1 MESVCLVV
9 AILDLYIV
17 GVNRRNWGLALI
29 RGERV
34 KYINIMRG
42 NQSVSQSVQSIHLLQ
57 TFLIGLQFIDSLNSA
72 YSTESDGL
80 TAVSNVK
87 VRLSHNV
94 SLSPLVSDG
103 GGGLGLVTVT
113 HARHLLPALL

>member
-42 NQSVSQSVQSIHLLQ
+42 NQSVSQSVSQCNPFIFCKHFLLGCNLLTLSTLHIPLNLMVLQQSVM
-57 TFLIGLQFIDSLNSA
+57 SR
-72 YSTESDGL
+72 SD
-80 TAVSNVK
+80 
-87 VRLSHNV
+87 
-94 SLSPLVSDG
+94 
-103 GGGLGLVTVT
+103 
-113 HARHLLPALL
+113 

>member
-42 NQSVSQSVQSIHLLQ
+42 NQSVSQCNPFIFCKHFLLGCNLLTLSTLHIPLNLLVLQQSVMSR
-57 TFLIGLQFIDSLNSA
+57 
-72 YSTESDGL
+72 SD
-80 TAVSNVK
+80 
-87 VRLSHNV
+87 
-94 SLSPLVSDG
+94 
-103 GGGLGLVTVT
+103 
-113 HARHLLPALL
+113 

>member
-42 NQSVSQSVQSIHLLQ
+42 NQSVSQSVSAIHSS
-57 TFLIGLQFIDSLNSA
+57 FANISYWAAI
-72 YSTESDGL
+72 Y
-80 TAVSNVK
+80 
-87 VRLSHNV
+87 
-94 SLSPLVSDG
+94 
-103 GGGLGLVTVT
+103 
-113 HARHLLPALL
+113 

>member
-42 NQSVSQSVQSIHLLQ
+42 NQSVSQCNPFIFCKHFLLGCNLLTLSTLHIPLNLVVLQQSVMSR
-57 TFLIGLQFIDSLNSA
+57 
-72 YSTESDGL
+72 SD
-80 TAVSNVK
+80 
-87 VRLSHNV
+87 
-94 SLSPLVSDG
+94 
-103 GGGLGLVTVT
+103 
-113 HARHLLPALL
+113 